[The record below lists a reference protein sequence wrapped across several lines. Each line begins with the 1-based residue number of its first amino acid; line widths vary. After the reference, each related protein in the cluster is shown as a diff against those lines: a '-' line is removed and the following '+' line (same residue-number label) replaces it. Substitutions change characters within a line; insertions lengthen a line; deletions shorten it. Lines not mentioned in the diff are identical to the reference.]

1 MKKTTITLLS
11 CALAVC
17 TAAYRFDNG
26 ADKAYAIS
34 EYLRVIEKDVPFYSD
49 AYGRNFVL
57 CLPYTYYVKYLDDVG
72 SLTHVEILTTGGA
85 IDGYVDKSALYE
97 DGLYVATPY
106 VNVSLVTANVCM
118 LYSDAELTVPLQYVF
133 ADREATY
140 YGYVKTPVGTKA
152 YCVGYGDKLGYI
164 KESDV
169 IPFSIADHPNE
180 LTFITPTETPEPP
193 VDDTAPNDNPD
204 DLSLKLII
212 VLCLVLAGVIGLFVA
227 FKKKTVKK
235 TSFYDEN
242 DFE

>member
-1 MKKTTITLLS
+1 MKKLPITLLLCS
-11 CALAVC
+11 MVVCA
-17 TAAYRFDNG
+17 AASRYDNRVE
-26 ADKAYAIS
+26 KAYATS
-34 EYLRVIEKDVPFYSD
+34 EYLRVIEKDVPLYSD
-49 AYGRNFVL
+49 AYGKNFVL
-57 CLPYTYYVKYLDDVG
+57 YLPYTYYVRFLDDVG
-72 SLTHVEILTTGGA
+72 NLTHVEVLTSGGA
-85 IDGYVDKSALYE
+85 IDGYVDKSALFE

-106 VNVSLVTANVCM
+106 VNVSIVTANVCM
-118 LYSDAELTVPLQYVF
+118 LYSDAELTIPLQYVF

-152 YCVGYGDKLGYI
+152 YCVGYGDKLGYL

-169 IPFSIADHPNE
+169 VPFSIADHPNE
-180 LTFITPTETPEPP
+180 LTFITPTESPEPP
-193 VDDTAPNDNPD
+193 DDNVGTDNNSD

-227 FKKKTVKK
+227 FKKKSVRK